1 MSDNLKEKYELNKLI
16 TEYNKILEISYE
28 IINDTDNSDFTL
40 SLISMKDLLLS
51 HFRNEESLMFE
62 MNYYGFVDHKKNH
75 DIILSKLDRILQS
88 SLNNEG
94 YHKIVKRF
102 INYLMQR
109 HFMGLD
115 RKLNNH
121 IKTLSIIRKK
131 DSKSDT
137 KFMAM

>member
-51 HFRNEESLMFE
+51 HFRNEESLMFD